1 MMNWHDGW
9 GYMHGFGG
17 FGWLI
22 MIVFWVLVIT
32 AIVIIV
38 RWVTSSPARFQS
50 GPYVNKENKAMTI
63 LDERYARGEIDREEY
78 EQKRKDLTHSPTG

>member
-22 MIVFWVLVIT
+22 MIVVWVIVIT
-32 AIVIIV
+32 AIVLVV
-38 RWVTSSPARFQS
+38 RWLMSSPRLES
-50 GPYVNKENKAMTI
+50 GGTENKALSI
-63 LDERYARGEIDREEY
+63 LEERYARGEIDREEY
-78 EQKRKDLTHSPTG
+78 VQKRKDLTHPHSG